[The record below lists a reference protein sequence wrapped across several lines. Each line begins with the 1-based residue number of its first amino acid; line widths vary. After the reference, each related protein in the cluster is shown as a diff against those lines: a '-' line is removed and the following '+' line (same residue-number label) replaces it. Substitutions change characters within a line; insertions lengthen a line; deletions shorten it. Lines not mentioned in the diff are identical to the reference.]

1 MISPDTRAYSTD
13 FGYGSRYGADPT
25 EELCRE
31 DRWYVKPFVINK
43 HGRLVFP
50 ANFLGELDF
59 SVLESLDQ
67 FTTVIGRDFEAKAPT
82 GTDILGRVEAG
93 SYPGRFELL
102 RDLGQNLYW
111 ANRYSITMFDRR
123 PTRWRDLAKRRDDVF
138 LPVLTPWEDSVRKVA
153 AVEQAFRALPA
164 TWDAQAEETIFGL
177 LFDLFRT
184 KLYHATELPP
194 IKPTVAE
201 FLAQPDALTFVMPE
215 YDPDFPVFTT
225 EDIFDAHEDVPELEA
240 LMRWAMVLHNQYPWD
255 RSLTELRGP
264 GQIGD
269 DDFVVAFHPRTRDV
283 MAFIE
288 RVKRPA
294 AVPGYTASGQP
305 RVARPEAVEP
315 AAPYPPVRVREAFA
329 VQPRLEAL
337 AIVRGEHVCSNADVI
352 RNTSFS
358 WSPMTADEIAAKTGI
373 EQRRYS
379 SREPE
384 ELALHATRAALAKSG
399 RSAAEIGAV
408 LVSTCTSN
416 RQIPSIA
423 CWLSGE
429 LGLQQTHASV
439 DMVAA
444 CAGLPYGMSEAV
456 RQLQEVRRPVLLVCV
471 EKFSDKIGSVRT
483 SRMIFGDGAAAM
495 VIGPAA
501 DGQAGDVEVVQT
513 YASGPHSEVNSIIWP
528 NSEFDGDIT
537 VYGPEVK
544 ALVQRYLT
552 QMLGELGTEPDPDDP
567 GRPLL
572 ESIEL
577 IIPHQANK
585 TMILNLAGK
594 AGLAA
599 DQLYFNVERMGNV
612 SAASIP
618 IAVHDA
624 VRDGVITRPVRVFA
638 PGFGAGAV
646 GGYAVM
652 RIDPAIVADEVEL
665 DILQET
671 DLPAAPVAGGTSD
684 DIRAAFG
691 E

>member
-1 MISPDTRAYSTD
+1 M
-13 FGYGSRYGADPT
+13 
-25 EELCRE
+25 
-31 DRWYVKPFVINK
+31 KPFVINR

-50 ANFLGELDF
+50 ANFLGDLDF
-59 SVLESLDQ
+59 SVLETLDQ
-67 FTTVIGRDFEAKAPT
+67 FTAVIGRDFEAKAPT
-82 GTDILGRVEAG
+82 GTELLARIESGAYSR
-93 SYPGRFELL
+93 RFDLL
-102 RDLGQNLYW
+102 RDLSQNLFW
-111 ANRYSITMFDRR
+111 VNRYSITMFDKR
-123 PTRWRDLAKRRDDVF
+123 PTRWRDLPKRRSDVF
-138 LPVLTPWEDSVRKVA
+138 LPVVTPWQDSERKVA
-153 AVEQAFRALPA
+153 AVERASRGLPP
-164 TWDAQAEETIFGL
+164 TWDAEAENRVFAL
-177 LFDLFRT
+177 LFDVFRT
-184 KLYHATELPP
+184 KLHHATELPA

-201 FLAQPDALTFVMPE
+201 FMKQPDALTFVMPD
-215 YDPDFPVFTT
+215 YDPDYPVFST
-225 EDIFDAHEDVPELEA
+225 EDILDAHEEVPELEA

-255 RSLTELRGP
+255 RSRTELRGP
-264 GQIGD
+264 AGIGD
-269 DDFVVAFHPRTRDV
+269 DDFVVAFHPRTSDV
-283 MAFIE
+283 KAFIE
-288 RVKRPA
+288 RVKRPPA
-294 AVPGYTASGQP
+294 AAASDPATQT
-305 RVARPEAVEP
+305 RAARTRAEAVEP
-315 AAPYPPVRVREAFA
+315 ATPYPPVRVREAFA
-329 VQPRLEAL
+329 VRPRFEAL
-337 AIVRGEHVCSNADVI
+337 AIVRGEHICSNADVI

-358 WSPMTADEIAAKTGI
+358 WSPMSADEISAKTGI
-373 EQRRYS
+373 EQRRYT

-384 ELALHATRAALAKSG
+384 DLALHAARAALAKSG
-399 RSAAEIGAV
+399 RGPEEIGAV

-416 RQIPSIA
+416 RLIPSIA

-429 LGLQQTHASV
+429 LGLLQTHASA
-439 DMVAA
+439 DLVAA
-444 CAGLPYGMSEAV
+444 CAGLPYGLAEAV

-495 VIGPAA
+495 VIAPAG
-501 DGQAGDVEVVQT
+501 DGETGDVEVVQT

-528 NSEFDGDIT
+528 NAEFDGDIT

-544 ALVQRYLT
+544 ALVQRYLV
-552 QMLGELGTEPDPDDP
+552 QMLGELEGQPDPDEE
-567 GRPLL
+567 GRTLL

-599 DQLYFNVERMGNV
+599 EQLYFNVERMGNV

-618 IAVHDA
+618 IAVYDA

-652 RIDPAIVADEVEL
+652 RIDPAIVADEVVL
-665 DILQET
+665 DILP
-671 DLPAAPVAGGTSD
+671 DADRDSAPAAAGSTID

>member
-1 MISPDTRAYSTD
+1 M
-13 FGYGSRYGADPT
+13 
-25 EELCRE
+25 
-31 DRWYVKPFVINK
+31 KPFVINK
-43 HGRLVFP
+43 YGRLVFP

-82 GTDILGRVEAG
+82 GTDMLARVEAG

-123 PTRWRDLAKRRDDVF
+123 PTRWRDLAKRRNDVF
-138 LPVLTPWEDSVRKVA
+138 LPVLTPWEDSERKVA

-164 TWDAQAEETIFGL
+164 TWDARAEETIFGL

-215 YDPDFPVFTT
+215 YDPDFPVFST

-294 AVPGYTASGQP
+294 AASGYTASEQN
-305 RVARPEAVEP
+305 RAARPEAIEP

-337 AIVRGEHVCSNADVI
+337 AVVRGEHVCSNADVI

-399 RSAAEIGAV
+399 RSAADIGAV

-618 IAVHDA
+618 IAVYDA

-665 DILQET
+665 DLLQET
-671 DLPAAPVAGGTSD
+671 DRPAAPAAGGTSD

>member
-1 MISPDTRAYSTD
+1 
-13 FGYGSRYGADPT
+13 
-25 EELCRE
+25 
-31 DRWYVKPFVINK
+31 VKPFVVNRY
-43 HGRLVFP
+43 GRLVFP
-50 ANFLGELDF
+50 ANFLGDLDF
-59 SVLESLDQ
+59 SVLDTLDQ
-67 FTTVIGRDFEAKAPT
+67 FTAVIGRDFEAKAPT
-82 GTDILGRVEAG
+82 GTDIQARVESG
-93 SYPGRFELL
+93 GYTRRFELL

-138 LPVLTPWEDSVRKVA
+138 LPVLTPWEDSERKVT
-153 AVEQAFRALPA
+153 AVEQAFHALPA
-164 TWDAQAEETIFGL
+164 TWDAQAEQTIFGL

-201 FLAQPDALTFVMPE
+201 FLAQPGALTFVMPS
-215 YDPDFPVFTT
+215 YDPDYPVFTT
-225 EDIFDAHEDVPELEA
+225 EEIFDAHEDVPELEA

-255 RSLTELRGP
+255 RSATELRGP
-264 GQIGD
+264 GEIGD

-294 AVPGYTASGQP
+294 LSPVPGRDAVRTRY
-305 RVARPEAVEP
+305 EAVEP
-315 AAPYPPVRVREAFA
+315 VTPYPPVRVREVFA

-337 AIVRGEHVCSNADVI
+337 AIVRGEHVCGNADVI
-352 RNTSFS
+352 ANTSFS
-358 WSPMTADEIAAKTGI
+358 WSPMSADEIAAKTGI
-373 EQRRYS
+373 EQRRYT

-384 ELALHATRAALAKSG
+384 ELALHAARAALAKSG
-399 RSAAEIGAV
+399 RSPAEIGAV

-429 LGLQQTHASV
+429 LGLLQTHASV

-444 CAGLPYGMSEAV
+444 CAGFPYGVSEAV
-456 RQLQEVRRPVLLVCV
+456 RQLQEIGRPVLLVCV

-495 VIGPAA
+495 VIAPAPA
-501 DGQAGDVEVVQT
+501 GQAGDVQVLQT

-552 QMLGELGTEPDPDDP
+552 QMLGELGSEPDPDDA
-567 GRPLL
+567 GRTLL

-577 IIPHQANK
+577 IIPPQANK

-594 AGLAA
+594 AGLSA

-618 IAVHDA
+618 IAVYDA

-652 RIDPAIVADEVEL
+652 RVDPAVIADEVVL
-665 DILQET
+665 DVLQ
-671 DLPAAPVAGGTSD
+671 DAARPARTAAGSTSD